1 MYKSGDIQD
10 DTLCVLKLGCDQFCF
25 KEWVA
30 NFINDSLFP
39 LWDGYLLPS
48 LPTRLYA
55 AVKAGPGPGRLD
67 SVLSAG
73 YNSQPPS
80 IVNFVLTQ
88 SKPVPTPPAFPM
100 CVQLSLVPSPGE
112 CRMSR
117 GDSQQFFPPHSSLS
131 LPPSLFCL
139 SVCVWGTI
147 MIQKMGQTLKNAH
160 NCLTTPVYNKWVNN
174 TKAVLLNIYYP
185 FVDSIISP
193 RGWHYCVTTCD
204 CVTRLGRTLLL
215 LSPPQSCHRGS
226 WLPLCPWL
234 YKF

>member
-1 MYKSGDIQD
+1 M
-10 DTLCVLKLGCDQFCF
+10 
-25 KEWVA
+25 
-30 NFINDSLFP
+30 
-39 LWDGYLLPS
+39 
-48 LPTRLYA
+48 
-55 AVKAGPGPGRLD
+55 KAGPGPGRLD

-73 YNSQPPS
+73 YNGQPPS

-100 CVQLSLVPSPGE
+100 CVCAAVFSAQPQWVSHVTWWQPTVFPATLKPLSP
-112 CRMSR
+112 
-117 GDSQQFFPPHSSLS
+117 S
-131 LPPSLFCL
+131 LPLL
-139 SVCVWGTI
+139 SVCLCWGTI